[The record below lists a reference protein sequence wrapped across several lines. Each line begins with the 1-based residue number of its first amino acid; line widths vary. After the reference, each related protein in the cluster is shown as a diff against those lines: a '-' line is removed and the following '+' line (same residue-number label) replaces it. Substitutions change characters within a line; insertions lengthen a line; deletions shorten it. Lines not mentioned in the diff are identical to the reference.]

1 MFVFVWD
8 ARLTA
13 RRARSNDARVAM
25 AFALDRSSIPLDPP
39 VLADYEGSAR
49 RALDDARALAE
60 PEGQPTTE
68 EMSSQLLRTSGGAS
82 PRTRVALPRQRR
94 PLHEHDD
101 PETTFMREFEVR
113 PGPRV
118 ASRASSRPH
127 PRASTEDS
135 KPFARPTWMLTSEP
149 RNVNLGVLL
158 FQKKPMTKK
167 KAYRAARGDAFAHV
181 THVLNRR
188 LQRTGKPF
196 DMHGLYRAVCVRG
209 GFGSRPLARK
219 NLNMLQV
226 FREMRNHYDGHTYTD
241 IGTQLLNTYELYFLD
256 YERDHP
262 QDLNVTAC
270 ARCGRAPPCRPP
282 EPFLAVT
289 SAKAKAKEETAK
301 DDGERV
307 TNLETKKEDAPRADR
322 GADRGAVAAPAKP
335 ASRTAPFASSGLG
348 VSGGVAWARE
358 GTTDADLRAVSANAV
373 ETKTNAAPGEK
384 TFSDAPER
392 FLALLPLG
400 WVECD
405 ACRVLTHVACA
416 RDGAADITPGG
427 HVAWFVCDACDAKA
441 RGVPSPGPSPPI
453 HCPKNKKKTGGG
465 SRGKSPLGSRS
476 RASTAREKREG
487 QTKRDRDGREVRPNF
502 PSQLQ
507 QRQNFSFRT
516 RAAYPGPGPGHFSP
530 NAFQPRTSQNGAY
543 GDVLSNLS
551 FRLVD
556 PRAVYGDA
564 IAYDALQRE
573 RESAAAA
580 AAAAAM
586 EMEMERARASYA
598 ETGLHTPPATT
609 FPAQGAEGPGPGG
622 AVAMRHARR
631 ALGSVPGAR
640 LRRSNSAQN
649 ILNAAASLPA
659 ARSGGADASPRAA
672 EEPPDSRN
680 VDALTRSASQCSL
693 GAEDYWRGL
702 LDANPATD
710 DAENGTAGEG
720 GADLFAFA

>member
-1 MFVFVWD
+1 MCC
-8 ARLTA
+8 
-13 RRARSNDARVAM
+13 
-25 AFALDRSSIPLDPP
+25 
-39 VLADYEGSAR
+39 
-49 RALDDARALAE
+49 
-60 PEGQPTTE
+60 PT
-68 EMSSQLLRTSGGAS
+68 RGFRWCA
-82 PRTRVALPRQRR
+82 
-94 PLHEHDD
+94 
-101 PETTFMREFEVR
+101 
-113 PGPRV
+113 
-118 ASRASSRPH
+118 
-127 PRASTEDS
+127 
-135 KPFARPTWMLTSEP
+135 PFT
-149 RNVNLGVLL
+149 
-158 FQKKPMTKK
+158 KKKKTKNQKK

-196 DMHGLYRAVCVRG
+196 DLHGLYRAVCVRG

-301 DDGERV
+301 DDGDDGGSGPGEKREDGEKQKRV
-307 TNLETKKEDAPRADR
+307 TNGVTKKEDAPRADR
-322 GADRGAVAAPAKP
+322 SADRGAVAAPAKP

-348 VSGGVAWARE
+348 VSSGVAWARE
-358 GTTDADLRAVSANAV
+358 GTTDADLRAASANAA
-373 ETKTNAAPGEK
+373 ETKTNAAPGKK
-384 TFSDAPER
+384 TFSDAPERKPDAR

-441 RGVPSPGPSPPI
+441 RGVVSPGPSPPI
-453 HCPKNKKKTGGG
+453 RCPKKKTNTGGG

-487 QTKRDRDGREVRPNF
+487 QTKRDRDGREVPPNF

-507 QRQNFSFRT
+507 RQNVSVRT

-530 NAFQPRTSQNGAY
+530 HAFQPRTSQNGAY
-543 GDVLSNLS
+543 GDVLANLS

-564 IAYDALQRE
+564 VAYDALQRE

-672 EEPPDSRN
+672 EESPDSRN

-702 LDANPATD
+702 LDANPAMD
-710 DAENGTAGEG
+710 DAENETAGEG

>member
-1 MFVFVWD
+1 LNRRTVTD
-8 ARLTA
+8 DRPCIACAL
-13 RRARSNDARVAM
+13 RRA
-25 AFALDRSSIPLDPP
+25 AFD
-39 VLADYEGSAR
+39 
-49 RALDDARALAE
+49 
-60 PEGQPTTE
+60 
-68 EMSSQLLRTSGGAS
+68 
-82 PRTRVALPRQRR
+82 
-94 PLHEHDD
+94 
-101 PETTFMREFEVR
+101 
-113 PGPRV
+113 
-118 ASRASSRPH
+118 
-127 PRASTEDS
+127 
-135 KPFARPTWMLTSEP
+135 
-149 RNVNLGVLL
+149 GVLL
-158 FQKKPMTKK
+158 SPKKKNQKPKTKNQKK

-196 DMHGLYRAVCVRG
+196 DLHGLYRAVCVRG

-270 ARCGRAPPCRPP
+270 ARCGRAPPFRLP
-282 EPFLAVT
+282 EPVFAVT
-289 SAKAKAKEETAK
+289 SAKAKAKEETGK
-301 DDGERV
+301 KEKREDGEKKDGV
-307 TNLETKKEDAPRADR
+307 TNEEEAPRADR
-322 GADRGAVAAPAKP
+322 GAVALTLNPKPAKP
-335 ASRTAPFASSGLG
+335 ARGTAPLASSGCAMSP
-348 VSGGVAWARE
+348 SGGIAWARE
-358 GTTDADLRAVSANAV
+358 GVTDADLRAASAIA

-384 TFSDAPER
+384 TFSFSRARD
-392 FLALLPLG
+392 ALLPLG

-416 RDGAADITPGG
+416 RDGAADVTPGG

-441 RGVPSPGPSPPI
+441 RGVSSPGPPPRVS
-453 HCPKNKKKTGGG
+453 CQKKKSGVG

-476 RASTAREKREG
+476 RASTALPTAPETREWREG
-487 QTKRDRDGREVRPNF
+487 QTKRDRDGREVRPSF
-502 PSQLQ
+502 PSELVT
-507 QRQNFSFRT
+507 RQNSA
-516 RAAYPGPGPGHFSP
+516 RAAYPGPGPGPGHFAPFSE
-530 NAFQPRTSQNGAY
+530 NAFQPRTARTGVAPYGAYGTPGGAY
-543 GDVLSNLS
+543 GDTLSNMSNVS
-551 FRLVD
+551 FRRFVD
-556 PRAVYGDA
+556 ARAVYGDA
-564 IAYDALQRE
+564 VAYDALQRE

-586 EMEMERARASYA
+586 EMEMERARAQTKYSYA
-598 ETGLHTPPATT
+598 EG
-609 FPAQGAEGPGPGG
+609 PAQGAEGPGPGG

-649 ILNAAASLPA
+649 ILNAAAAP

-672 EEPPDSRN
+672 EEPPEARS

-702 LDANPATD
+702 LDANPAMD
-710 DAENGTAGEG
+710 DAENETAGEG